1 MASIPQVNK
10 VLPIS
15 RGNPTFGSRSFAELV
30 KQSLP
35 TDLGL
40 YSDKVKD
47 AQPLVATVTT
57 EPSPRLRSLAASAG
71 QASDPLLVPHNCRC
85 LIFCSIL

>member
-15 RGNPTFGSRSFAELV
+15 RGNPTFGSRSCAELG

-35 TDLGL
+35 ADLGV

-57 EPSPRLRSLAASAG
+57 EPSPNSGPSQQVLGKQVTL
-71 QASDPLLVPHNCRC
+71 C
-85 LIFCSIL
+85 LYLTIVVV